1 MKTWIKR
8 ILIGLVVVVV
18 VAVVG
23 LAIFLLTFDP
33 NAYKQN
39 LAKIIEDRYQRSL
52 TIDGEIE
59 LSLFPRIGLSLQ
71 DVALSEPNSPDVFA
85 SIESAR
91 VAVAVWPLLSNNLVV
106 DHVAIAGFKA
116 RVIRNKDGGFNFD
129 DLIDGPDG
137 VAIVDDKG
145 VVLTTAG
152 GIGQAGLRV
161 AGADRASGFQIDIA
175 GLDLQQGELIVQDHV
190 TGRAVTINE
199 LNINTGR
206 VTFNQAF
213 NATLSAHIEG
223 GNPRMDARLNAQG
236 MLTLDPAARR
246 YAAQKLDFRLTG
258 QLPDAQAKSLVA
270 RGNVAF
276 NGREAALDVSAL
288 EILFQGDLAVASTPL
303 TGVDASVVIP
313 KLSAHP
319 ANRQLQL
326 EKLTVRA
333 TGAMAK
339 SPFEIAVDAPALNI
353 SPSSAEGQAL
363 TGRVRLSGTDSVDTS
378 FSLTGISGNA
388 SELDINEAKLD
399 ASIKQGDRLIKTAF
413 TTPLMLDMVHRS
425 FAMSA
430 LRGDVAITDPGLP
443 KGSLQIPVIGSLGAD
458 MSKDQAT
465 ANINAV
471 LEGGKFDLAAKVTG
485 LNDTP
490 RLGFNLI
497 VDTLDLDKLAP
508 PVAPPLPKTE
518 DGDEG
523 EGGQKP
529 APPPQGGMVDL
540 SALVGPS
547 ATGTI
552 KIGKLVLRSL
562 KADDVSADV
571 KLEAGKL
578 DLENLNATLYQGKL
592 SGMVSIDAAKN
603 NAMRSKLSLADI
615 AIEPLLNDVSS
626 RTALSGTGTIVL
638 DLTTAGANTYAMRT
652 ALNGTAQARLRDGAI
667 KGINVAR
674 TLRDLKAVLRGER
687 EAKQRAEE
695 QAAQAAAQPTQPAEP
710 PATQPATPPAPPAVE
725 ARPADGALQ
734 TDFTALDLDL
744 TFKDGLGTVKAL
756 NVASPLLRITQGN
769 PAELN
774 LVASTLDVVALVRVV
789 NSATG
794 QDGEDLA
801 DLKNITIPIHFVGPL
816 AKPLFS
822 VQWKGIAS
830 KALEKTLE
838 NKVLDA
844 VGGNDE
850 KRRETVKDVSRA
862 LKGILNK

>member
-18 VAVVG
+18 GAVVG

-39 LAKIIEDRYQRSL
+39 LAQIIQDRYQRSL

-71 DVALSEPNSPDVFA
+71 DVALSEPNSTETFA

-116 RVIRNKDGGFNFD
+116 RIVRNKEGGFNFD
-129 DLIDGPDG
+129 DLIDGPG
-137 VAIVDDKG
+137 TSAIVDDKG
-145 VVLTTAG
+145 VVLTAAG
-152 GIGQAGLRV
+152 GIGHAGLRV

-175 GLDLQQGELIVQDHV
+175 GLDLQQGEIVAQDQM

-199 LNINTGR
+199 LNVNTGR

-276 NGREAALDVSAL
+276 NGREAALDVSGL
-288 EILFQGDLAVASTPL
+288 EVLFQGDMNVASTPL
-303 TGVDASVVIP
+303 TGVEASVVVP

-333 TGAMAK
+333 TGAMSK
-339 SPFEIAVDAPALNI
+339 NPFEIAMDAPALNI

-363 TGRVRLSGTDSVDTS
+363 TGRVRLSGAQSVDAT

-388 SELDINEAKLD
+388 SELDISEAKLD
-399 ASIKQGDRLIKTAF
+399 ANIKQGDRLIKTAF
-413 TTPLMLDMVHRS
+413 TTPLMVDLVQRG

-430 LRGDVAITDPGLP
+430 MRGDVAITDPGLP

-458 MSKDQAT
+458 LSKDQAT

-471 LEGGKFDLAAKVTG
+471 LEGGKFDLAAKVTR

-490 RLGFNLI
+490 RLGFNLT

-508 PVAPPLPKTE
+508 PVTPPPPPAE

-529 APPPQGGMVDL
+529 APAPQGGSVDL

-571 KLEAGKL
+571 KLESGKL
-578 DLENLNATLYQGKL
+578 DLENLTATLYEGKL
-592 SGMVSIDAAKN
+592 AGMVSVDAAKN
-603 NAMRSKLSLADI
+603 NHMVTKVSLSGI
-615 AIEPLLNDVSS
+615 AVEPLLNDVSS
-626 RTALSGTGTIVL
+626 RTALSGRGTIVL

-667 KGINVAR
+667 KGINVAQ
-674 TLRDLKAVLRGER
+674 TLRDLKAVLRGE
-687 EAKQRAEE
+687 Q
-695 QAAQAAAQPTQPAEP
+695 QA
-710 PATQPATPPAPPAVE
+710 E

-734 TDFTALDLDL
+734 TDFTSLDLDL
-744 TFKDGLGTVKAL
+744 AFKDGLGTVKAL
-756 NVASPLLRITQGN
+756 NVASPLLRISQGT

-801 DLKNITIPIHFVGPL
+801 ELKNVTIPIHFVGPL

-822 VQWKGIAS
+822 VQWKGVAS
-830 KALEKTLE
+830 ETLKKTLE
-838 NKVLDA
+838 NKVMDA
-844 VGGNDE
+844 VGGDDE
-850 KRRETVKDVSRA
+850 KRRETVRDVSRA
-862 LKGILNK
+862 LEGLLKK